1 MAYFPFMVDISGKKC
16 LVAGGGR
23 IAFHK
28 VRILLDFDVQI
39 KVVAEE
45 VCGELAALR
54 EQTPLLEIFER
65 GFQKTDIYGMDFVV
79 AATDREDL
87 NHDISVLCR
96 EAQIPV
102 NAVDMK
108 EDCDFIFPAIIRNGD
123 VLAAVSTG
131 GNSPA
136 SASYLKARIREQI
149 PEYYGRMVDT
159 LGTYREEI
167 RERVPEAKGRKELF
181 YRLLAYGDDHGG
193 EIPEEVMRG
202 LLEEY
207 TDK

>member
-28 VRILLDFDVQI
+28 VRILLEFGVQI
-39 KVVAEE
+39 RVVAEE
-45 VCGELAALR
+45 ICGELAAL
-54 EQTPLLEIFER
+54 QTPLLEFCER
-65 GFQKTDIYGMDFVV
+65 RFLKTDIRGMDFVV

-87 NHDISVLCR
+87 NHSISVLCR
-96 EAQIPV
+96 EEQIPV
-102 NAVDMK
+102 NAVDLK
-108 EDCDFIFPAIIRNGD
+108 EDCDFIFPAIIQKGD
-123 VLAAVSTG
+123 VLVAVSTG

-136 SASYLKARIREQI
+136 SASYLKARLREQI

-167 RERVPEAKGRKELF
+167 KERVPKARERKELF
-181 YRLLAYGDDHGG
+181 YRLLSYGADHGG
-193 EIPEEVMRG
+193 EIPEEVMRE

-207 TDK
+207 TNK